1 MYVAGEQ
8 RCKLS
13 CRQTKYHQVLRLQ
26 VDGNQHQC
34 GEGIWTNISVG
45 RKLDR
50 RRRGELDWRWRG
62 EGIWTNICVGRGTG
76 PTSAWG
82 GELDR
87 CWCGEG
93 NWTDV
98 GVGRGT
104 GPMSVWGGEA
114 RLLNFPPS
122 CWSLSCLLTSWG
134 VSTVQYFQLIG
145 GELVFYCVL
154 LIRMWGVSI

>member
-34 GEGIWTNISVG
+34 GEGIWSNISVG

-50 RRRGELDWRWRG
+50 RRRGEG
-62 EGIWTNICVGRGTG
+62 NWTDVVVGNWTDVGVGRGSG
-76 PTSAWG
+76 PTSVWG

-87 CWCGEG
+87 RQRGEG

-104 GPMSVWGGEA
+104 G
-114 RLLNFPPS
+114 
-122 CWSLSCLLTSWG
+122 LTSA
-134 VSTVQYFQLIG
+134 
-145 GELVFYCVL
+145 
-154 LIRMWGVSI
+154 